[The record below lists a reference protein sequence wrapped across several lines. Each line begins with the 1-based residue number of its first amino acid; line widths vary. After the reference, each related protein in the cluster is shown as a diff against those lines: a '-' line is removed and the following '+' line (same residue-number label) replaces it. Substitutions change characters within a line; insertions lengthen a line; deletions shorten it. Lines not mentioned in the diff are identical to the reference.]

1 MNLRAF
7 QWTHRDL
14 VWPSFAWF
22 FCILGGYYVIR
33 PVREAMGVASGKDS
47 LNWLFLATFVAMI
60 IAVPIYAWL
69 VAKLPRKRLVAVI
82 YHFFAINLLLFWW
95 LFQNDSEIVKL
106 WVARAFFVW
115 TSVFSLYATSV
126 FWSVLADV
134 FNSQSAKQAFGFIAA
149 GGTIGAI
156 AGSITASFLASRLE
170 THHLLLVP
178 IVLLELG
185 LIFAAYLHRRAT
197 QSLSEKGS
205 GPFRI
210 GSKNQVVHGDVADD
224 AQKPHAGQSRE
235 QNHEG
240 QPTGGGVIDGVVRVA
255 RSPYLLAICLSLF
268 LGQLCATH
276 IYLQQ
281 ATIVG
286 DAIPDS
292 AGRTKLFADMNLYV
306 QILTL
311 VLQTSI
317 AGLLTKRIGLAVAL
331 AATPIAYTIAFAT
344 LGVSPSLG
352 VFVIADV
359 IRRGLAY
366 GVAVPAREILFTVV
380 SRDDKYKSKGFIDT
394 VILRGGDAI
403 SSQILAGASY
413 LFASAAIIQLAMVP
427 IAGVWVAINLR
438 LARWQR
444 SLVHDTTPDQQVR

>member
-95 LFQNDSEIVKL
+95 LFQNDSEVVKL

-115 TSVFSLYATSV
+115 TSVFSLYATSI

-134 FNSQSAKQAFGFIAA
+134 FNSQNAKQAFGFIAA

-197 QSLSEKGS
+197 RNTVENAEIAEDSQEPRASQSK
-205 GPFRI
+205 
-210 GSKNQVVHGDVADD
+210 
-224 AQKPHAGQSRE
+224 E
-235 QNHEG
+235 QNNEG
-240 QPTGGGVIDGVVRVA
+240 EPTGGGVIDGVVRVA

-311 VLQTSI
+311 ALQTSI

-403 SSQILAGASY
+403 SSQILAGAGY

-427 IAGVWVAINLR
+427 IAGIWVAINLR

>member
-7 QWTHRDL
+7 QWTHREL

-95 LFQNDSEIVKL
+95 LFQNDSEVVKL

-134 FNSQSAKQAFGFIAA
+134 FNSQNAKQAFGFIAA

-197 QSLSEKGS
+197 QNPVVLSDIADIAHELNS
-205 GPFRI
+205 
-210 GSKNQVVHGDVADD
+210 NQN
-224 AQKPHAGQSRE
+224 KE
-235 QNHEG
+235 QNNEG

-317 AGLLTKRIGLAVAL
+317 AGLLTKRIGLAIAL

-403 SSQILAGASY
+403 SSQILASAGY

-427 IAGVWVAINLR
+427 IAGIWVAINLR

>member
-95 LFQNDSEIVKL
+95 LFQNDSEVVKL

-134 FNSQSAKQAFGFIAA
+134 FNSQNAKQAFGFIAA

-197 QSLSEKGS
+197 RDPL
-205 GPFRI
+205 
-210 GSKNQVVHGDVADD
+210 VHGDIPGD
-224 AQKPHAGQSRE
+224 ARERDSGQSKE
-235 QNHEG
+235 QNNEG

-403 SSQILAGASY
+403 SSQILAGAGY
-413 LFASAAIIQLAMVP
+413 LIASAAIIQLAMVP

-444 SLVHDTTPDQQVR
+444 SLVHDTAPDQQVR

>member
-7 QWTHRDL
+7 QWTRMFQWPNRDL

-134 FNSQSAKQAFGFIAA
+134 FNSQNAKQAFGFIAA

-185 LIFAAYLHRRAT
+185 LLFAAYLHRRAT
-197 QSLSEKGS
+197 KSPASVDDE
-205 GPFRI
+205 
-210 GSKNQVVHGDVADD
+210 SKEPTQ
-224 AQKPHAGQSRE
+224 QRE
-235 QNHEG
+235 GE
-240 QPTGGGVIDGVVRVA
+240 PTGGGVIDGVVRVA

-286 DAIPDS
+286 EAIPDS

-403 SSQILAGASY
+403 SSQILAGAGY

-444 SLVHDTTPDQQVR
+444 SLVRDTATDQQVR